1 MLCCRGDQFSYMI
14 HGEDTPDPGPEL
26 PTRYQPGQ
34 PGQHGSTVAGDC
46 QDVTI
51 ISVSLNPIILPGAAW
66 TAAELEATRARILQ
80 AIHPDWAVQK
90 QMFGSDLAQHYGRTA
105 VTENRIMRLVFHDC
119 VKYTGPRWR
128 VFS

>member
-1 MLCCRGDQFSYMI
+1 MI

-34 PGQHGSTVAGDC
+34 PGQLGDS
-46 QDVTI
+46 QHVTI
-51 ISVSLNPIILPGAAW
+51 MLQCYTQYMFCVNPMILSGAAW
-66 TAAELEATRARILQ
+66 TAAEIEATRARILQ

-119 VKYTGPRWR
+119 VKYTGQH
-128 VFS
+128 